1 MSVPAQY
8 DRGFFGHP
16 KGLSTLFFTEVW
28 ERFSFYGMKAFLLLY
43 LTATVANGGM
53 GFGVAKG
60 TAIFALY
67 TSMGYLLG
75 LPGGWIADRFIGH
88 RRAVLAG
95 GVLIMLGHFSLA
107 VQSTVFF
114 FTGLGLIVL
123 GTGLLKPNISAIVG
137 QIYHENDDRRDS
149 GFSLFYMGINFGAL
163 GGPLIC
169 GYLGER
175 VNWHLG
181 FSVAGLG
188 MLFGLVQFIRGTRY
202 LGDAGLKPAKFHDAE
217 EAARHR
223 KMLSTGVVVTLLA
236 GLTAAALHLTGV
248 FVLTVERVADS
259 FGFVLFAIPIIFF
272 AWLFLAEHWTPV
284 EKGRLATIVV
294 LFMAAAFFWAA
305 YEQAGSSLTLFARDS
320 VDRVLPFMDE
330 PFPTSWFQ
338 NFPALFCVLL
348 APVFAWLWVRLGKRQ
363 PSSPAKFAIGLLMVG
378 IGFIVMMGAASASAG
393 GARISPWWLIGT
405 YFLHVL
411 GEMCLSPV
419 GLSTMT
425 KLAPAR
431 ISGMM
436 MGVWFLAASVGN
448 YVGGRAA
455 GFYDRLTPLW
465 LFGLFVLL
473 TFAAAAVLALLV
485 RPIRRM
491 MGGVH

>member
-8 DRGFFGHP
+8 DKGFFGHP
-16 KGLSTLFFTEVW
+16 RGLSTLFFTELW

-43 LTATVANGGM
+43 LTASVADGGLE
-53 GFGVAKG
+53 FGVAKG

-75 LPGGWIADRFIGH
+75 LPGGWVADRFIGH
-88 RRAVLAG
+88 RRAVMAG

-107 VQSTVFF
+107 VQSMTFF
-114 FTGLGLIVL
+114 FFGLILIVV

-137 QIYHENDDRRDS
+137 QLYHDNDTRRDS

-163 GGPLIC
+163 GGPMIC

-188 MLFGLVQFIRGTRY
+188 MFLGLVQFIRGSRY
-202 LGDAGLKPAKFHDAE
+202 MGDAGLKPATSHDPAA
-217 EAARHR
+217 AARDR
-223 KMLSTGVVVTLLA
+223 RILNAGIVVTLLG
-236 GLTAAALHLTGV
+236 GLSAAALHLTGV
-248 FVLTVERVADS
+248 FVWSVERVADS
-259 FGFVLFAIPIIFF
+259 FGFILFAIPVLFF
-272 AWLFLAEHWTPV
+272 AGLFLVEKWTPV

-320 VDRVLPFMDE
+320 VDRTIAFMDE

-338 NFPALFCVLL
+338 NFPALFCVIL
-348 APVFAWLWVRLGKRQ
+348 APVFAWLWVRLGKHQ
-363 PSSPAKFAIGLLMVG
+363 PSSPAKFAIGLVMVG
-378 IGFIVMMGAASASAG
+378 IGFIVMMGAASASSAG
-393 GARISPWWLIGT
+393 ALISPWWLIAT

-455 GFYDRLTPLW
+455 GYYEFLSPW
-465 LFGLFVLL
+465 KLFGLFVLL
-473 TFAAAAVLALLV
+473 TFTTGAVLALLI

>member
-8 DRGFFGHP
+8 DKGFFGHP

-88 RRAVLAG
+88 RRAVLSG
-95 GVLIMLGHFSLA
+95 GSLIMLGHFSLA
-107 VQSTVFF
+107 IQSTTFF
-114 FTGLGLIVL
+114 FAGLGLIVV

-137 QIYHENDDRRDS
+137 QLYHDNDVRRDS

-169 GYLGER
+169 GYLGEK
-175 VNWHLG
+175 VDWHLG

-188 MLFGLVQFIRGTRY
+188 MLFGLIQFVRGSRY
-202 LGDAGLKPAKFHDAE
+202 MGDAGLKPAKFHDPV

-223 KMLSTGVVVTLLA
+223 KILNAGLLVTLVA

-248 FVLTVERVADS
+248 FVWTVERVADS
-259 FGFVLFAIPIIFF
+259 FGFVLFTIPVLFF
-272 AWLFLAEHWTPV
+272 AGLFLAEKWTPV

-320 VDRVLPFMDE
+320 TDRTLPFLDE

-338 NFPALFCVLL
+338 NFPALFCIIL
-348 APVFAWLWVRLGKRQ
+348 APVFAWLWIRLGKRQ
-363 PSSPAKFAIGLLMVG
+363 PSSPAKFAIGLVMVG
-378 IGFIVMMGAASASAG
+378 IGFIVMMGAASASAE

-405 YFLHVL
+405 YFLHVV

-455 GFYDRLTPLW
+455 GFYESLEPYK
-465 LFGLFVLL
+465 LFGLFVVL
-473 TFAAAAVLALLV
+473 TFAAGAVLAILI

>member
-1 MSVPAQY
+1 MGVPAQY
-8 DRGFFGHP
+8 DKGFFGHP
-16 KGLSTLFFTEVW
+16 RGLSTLFFTELW

-43 LTATVANGGM
+43 LTGAVADGGL

-67 TSMGYLLG
+67 TSTGYLLG
-75 LPGGWIADRFIGH
+75 LPGGWIADRFIGQ
-88 RRAVLAG
+88 RRAVLFG
-95 GVLIMLGHFSLA
+95 GILIMLGHFSLA
-107 VQSTVFF
+107 VQNKSFF
-114 FTGLGLIVL
+114 FTGLCLIVA

-137 QIYHENDDRRDS
+137 GLYRENDERRDS

-169 GYLGER
+169 GYLGES

-188 MLFGLVQFIRGTRY
+188 MLFGLVQYVRGTRY
-202 LGDAGLKPAKFHDAE
+202 LGEAGLKPVKFHDPV

-223 KMLSTGVVVTLLA
+223 RILVAGVLAAFLAATMLIVLQSTGVLF
-236 GLTAAALHLTGV
+236 LTAEKL
-248 FVLTVERVADS
+248 ADS
-259 FGFVLFAIPIIFF
+259 FGAVLFAIPILFF
-272 AWLFLAEHWTPV
+272 AWLFLAERWTPA
-284 EKGRLATIVV
+284 EKGRLAAIVV
-294 LFMAAAFFWAA
+294 LFMSAAFFWAA

-320 VDRVLPFMDE
+320 VDRTLAWMED
-330 PFPTSWFQ
+330 PFPVSWFQ
-338 NFPALFCVLL
+338 NFPALFCVIL
-348 APVFAWLWVRLGKRQ
+348 APVFAWLWVWLGKRQ
-363 PSSPAKFAIGLLMVG
+363 PSSPAKFSIGLVLVG

-393 GARISPWWLIGT
+393 GAMISPWWLIGT

-431 ISGMM
+431 VSGMM

-455 GFYDRLTPLW
+455 GFYEFLPPW
-465 LFGLFVLL
+465 KLFALFVLL
-473 TFAAAAVLALLV
+473 TFGAAALLALLA

-491 MGGVH
+491 MGGVR